1 MIYGVTMLTTA
12 PNKPAALAF
21 LQFMLS
27 KEQGIKIL
35 EKDGQPSVIPQ
46 QNPNF
51 DKLPAELK
59 PFAKN
64 NMLLLTVMI

>member
-1 MIYGVTMLTTA
+1 MMKTA
-12 PNKPAALAF
+12 PNKAVALAF

-27 KEQGIKIL
+27 KEGGMKIL

-51 DKLPAELK
+51 DKLPESLK
-59 PFAKN
+59 PFATK
-64 NMLLLTVMI
+64 